1 MKARKWLALLLSLV
15 LLLGLLPGAALAA
28 DGEDTPA
35 ENVQTNST
43 SGSEETPTEGVTDS
57 AAEDAQAAINEMQAK
72 YAQIEAQLQA
82 ASEKYEPE
90 TVVAVADGREITWRL
105 CYYIIGS
112 LTSQFINYTMSIPDF
127 SVDTGDGTTLQDAMR
142 ESVENRLVYYVAP
155 QNEAEKR
162 GLDEAVDAE
171 LEEQWQSMVEQLG
184 GVDAL
189 AEAMEQAFLDEATY
203 RFMLRSNAAFNAIM
217 EDTYGANGEKLSD
230 EDTLAWANDNGY
242 LRCKHILFLTQNDD
256 GTDMTDAQK
265 EETKAAAEE
274 VLAELR
280 GLESDREALLARF
293 DELMAE
299 ADDPGM
305 TTFPDGYTFTEK
317 QMVTEFEEGTRAL
330 DEYGLSDIV
339 ETNYGYHIILR
350 LPLDPEC
357 QTMSQNS
364 GTGEYMTL
372 RADAANELFNAM
384 LLEWIEEG
392 TVEWQGDFGSLDY
405 NELFAVSETEAEAES
420 DPETGD
426 SGFNENVE
434 KDAGFYRNLGRA
446 LPYILIAVVVAVI
459 AVVLTRKKKPAETVT
474 EEAAAEE
481 PEEAETEETPEEP
494 QVEAKPEETAPETPT
509 EEPETPETE
518 KEEDE

>member
-15 LLLGLLPGAALAA
+15 LLLGLLPGAAIAA
-28 DGEDTPA
+28 DGEETAADSVTDSA
-35 ENVQTNST
+35 ADST
-43 SGSEETPTEGVTDS
+43 TDS
-57 AAEDAQAAINEMQAK
+57 AAEDAQAAISEAQAK

-82 ASEKYEPE
+82 ASEKYDPE

-112 LTSQFINYTMSIPDF
+112 LTSQFVNYTMSIPDF
-127 SVDTGDGTTLQDAMR
+127 SVDTGDGTTLQDAMK
-142 ESVENRLVYYVAP
+142 EAVENRLVYYVAP

-162 GLDEAVDAE
+162 GLDKAVDAE

-189 AEAMEQAFLDEATY
+189 AEAMEQAYLDEASY

-265 EETKAAAEE
+265 EETKAAAEKA
-274 VLAELR
+274 LAELR
-280 GLESDREALLARF
+280 ALESDREALLARF

-305 TTFPDGYTFTEK
+305 TTFPEGYTFTEN

-339 ETNYGYHIILR
+339 ETSYGYHIILR

-357 QTMSQNS
+357 RTMSQNS

-384 LLEWIEEG
+384 LLGWIEEG

-405 NELFAVSETEAEAES
+405 NELFAVSETESGAETEPEIGES
-420 DPETGD
+420 
-426 SGFNENVE
+426 SFNENVE
-434 KDAGFYRNLGRA
+434 EDAGFYRSLGRA

-459 AVVLTRKKKPAETVT
+459 AVVLTRKKKPAET
-474 EEAAAEE
+474 
-481 PEEAETEETPEEP
+481 AETET
-494 QVEAKPEETAPETPT
+494 EAKPEEAAA

-518 KEEDE
+518 KEEDQ